1 LNLYPNPSNEYLN
14 VSGLKK
20 NENYTIWNTIGNKMK
35 NGSISNQ
42 EKINIQNLTNGRYFL
57 KFQNGNTFNFIKK

>member
-1 LNLYPNPSNEYLN
+1 
-14 VSGLKK
+14 
-20 NENYTIWNTIGNKMK
+20 MK